1 MASDRE
7 IAEAVINPQE
17 VGAYETDEELA
28 KAFARRFTPERVLV
42 LLDVVEE
49 VARSG
54 VAFEHDLVDYVTIQI
69 DRITWDQLQA
79 LDRSS
84 E

>member
-1 MASDRE
+1 M
-7 IAEAVINPQE
+7 
-17 VGAYETDEELA
+17 ELHNA
-28 KAFARRFTPERVLV
+28 DCLE
-42 LLDVVEE
+42 LLLE

-54 VAFEHDLVDYVTIQI
+54 VAFEHDLVDYVTVQI

-79 LDRSS
+79 LVRSS